1 MIIDSQSVSGG
12 ELWWMA
18 AVSRKPENSFWAHR
32 FRVTRTWQRRGKIL
46 GTLPGS
52 GWCVLIPELNIS
64 ILLKVKPGVAKAQWA
79 AWALRAGMNSRVSS
93 LSSPH
98 VSASILPRWVP
109 SLWWVDHLQYWQL
122 AVFREVSKS
131 PVPLSP
137 TSRHLSDLWFHSVP
151 PLLVKQP
158 DLLGFVVGLVFIVV
172 VVVVLLLTIL
182 FSKLVLQNSR
192 FWFTLSHSENWSHS
206 VRLCPVSS
214 YY

>member
-1 MIIDSQSVSGG
+1 MFDDNWLSVSQ
-12 ELWWMA
+12 WWRAMMNGCRLPKT
-18 AVSRKPENSFWAHR
+18 RKF
-32 FRVTRTWQRRGKIL
+32 L
-46 GTLPGS
+46 
-52 GWCVLIPELNIS
+52 
-64 ILLKVKPGVAKAQWA
+64 
-79 AWALRAGMNSRVSS
+79 
-93 LSSPH
+93 LSSQ
-98 VSASILPRWVP
+98 VQGNTNLTEKGKDTWNSSGFRLTCTDPR
-109 SLWWVDHLQYWQL
+109 